1 MQATKMTPG
10 KQAGTAVR
18 WYAPVLAMVVAL
30 QAPAV
35 LAQHRHYNLPSEV
48 PAAQREALEQQR
60 QQLFQRIQSAPEDS
74 DANFAYAVLSTR
86 LGDYEAAVATHERL
100 LIQHPGS
107 ARIQLEL
114 AALYFRL
121 GAHAQAASLFE
132 QVIVREDTPTN
143 VRLRVEGYLAA
154 IAGQRRQQGGF
165 SGRVSLGLR
174 GESNANAA
182 PDVGSILL
190 NGLEFELAPD
200 ARAASDQSLQLGLNL
215 RHRQPLAGSGHLL
228 DIAFN
233 AAGNQYRELDRLN
246 SQVAELRIGPDLAIA
261 PTLLRQGRWWTSA
274 VVAQSWL
281 DGSRY
286 QRSQGLNSGLR
297 WSVARQSSLQLG
309 LDWRDEQYTPPAG
322 QASARGYSGQRRR
335 GSAVFSQQASD
346 NWQWLAG
353 LSYEQRNARNRWDSY
368 QEPRLQL
375 GLGHRHRALL
385 GSGGQPWTST
395 LSLQQAWRRNDAPM
409 PVMDRQQR
417 QNGKEQLLQWATSV
431 PLNPATELQL
441 YAGWRR
447 LESNYDLRDYT
458 NRYAGL
464 SLAYQF

>member
-1 MQATKMTPG
+1 MQATKITPG
-10 KQAGTAVR
+10 KQAGTAVH
-18 WYAPVLAMVVAL
+18 WGAPALAMLMVL
-30 QAPAV
+30 LAPAAQ
-35 LAQHRHYNLPSEV
+35 AQHRHYNLPPEV
-48 PAAQREALEQQR
+48 PAAEQAELEQQR
-60 QQLFQRIQSAPEDS
+60 QQLFQRIQASADDT

-132 QVIVREDTPTN
+132 QVIARADTPPN

-165 SGRVSLGLR
+165 SGRLSLGLR

-182 PDVGSILL
+182 PDVGSIQL
-190 NGLEFELAPD
+190 NGLEFELSPE
-200 ARAASDQSLQLGLNL
+200 ARAASDHSAQLGLQL

-233 AAGNQYRELDRLN
+233 AAGNQYRELDRLD

-261 PTLLRQGRWWTSA
+261 PTRLRQGRWWTSA

-281 DGSRY
+281 DGRRY
-286 QRSQGLNSGLR
+286 QRSQGLSTGLR
-297 WSVARQSSLQLG
+297 WSVARQSGLQLG
-309 LDWRDEQYTPPAG
+309 MDWRDEQYTPPAD

-335 GSAVFSQQASD
+335 GSVLFSQQARD

-353 LSYEQRNARNRWDSY
+353 VSWEQRNARNRWDSY

-385 GSGGQPWTST
+385 GSGGQAWTST
-395 LSLQQAWRRNDAPM
+395 LGLQQAWRRNDAPM

-417 QNGKEQLLQWATSV
+417 QDGTEQLLQWATTV

-447 LESNYDLRDYT
+447 LQSNYDLRDYT

-464 SLAYQF
+464 TLAYQF